1 MAVKACKARFRAS
14 TLRADNFA
22 NANLER
28 VPALVAPLDDFLARA
43 LCCLLGFGFFICV
56 PFSDAVSHGVSSKFG
71 DTKQFGA
78 IRRFCRRIG
87 TNFGAITCS
96 GSQRQLQFRSVEE
109 LTAFLRY

>member
-22 NANLER
+22 NASLER
-28 VPALVAPLDDFLARA
+28 VPALVEPLGDFLARV
-43 LCCLLGFGFFICV
+43 LGRFPLFGFVIWV
-56 PFSDAVSHGVSSKFG
+56 PFPDAVSHGVSGESG

-78 IRRFCRRIG
+78 IRRFCKRIG

-96 GSQRQLQFRSVEE
+96 DHA
-109 LTAFLRY
+109 TAIAI